1 MKQRSLLAV
10 SIGLAL
16 AMNAGAS
23 LAQSTTPT
31 PPAAKPA
38 AQAPAKNAKADAAAQ
53 KAAADRAA
61 TQGVKPAATLPS
73 TAVEDRRYKSCHDK
87 DSDA

>member
-1 MKQRSLLAV
+1 MKQRKRLAV

-16 AMNAGAS
+16 ALCAGAS
-23 LAQSTTPT
+23 QAQNSGTTAPKG
-31 PPAAKPA
+31 KPA
-38 AQAPAKNAKADAAAQ
+38 AQAPAKTTKAADAAQ
-53 KAAADRAA
+53 KTANDRAA
-61 TQGVKPAATLPS
+61 TQGLKPAATLPA